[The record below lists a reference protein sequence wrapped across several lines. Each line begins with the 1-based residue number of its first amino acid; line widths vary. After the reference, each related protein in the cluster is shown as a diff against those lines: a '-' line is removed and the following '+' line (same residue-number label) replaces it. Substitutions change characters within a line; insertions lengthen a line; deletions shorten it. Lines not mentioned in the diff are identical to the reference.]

1 MTRYVIVFDQKL
13 VGQLSYLIMKTLIL
27 ILVFAYHQNEIFL
40 FVLGP
45 NNTAAQN
52 W

>member
-1 MTRYVIVFDQKL
+1 MTRYVIVLDQKL
-13 VGQLSYLIMKTLIL
+13 GGQLSYLIMKTLIL
-27 ILVFAYHQNEIFL
+27 ILVFAYHKNEIFL

-45 NNTAAQN
+45 NNRTAQN